1 MFNRWKGRTGKLFLM
16 LVVASCLTF
25 IASLVYLSTVN
36 GYRFSRKVPCTPR
49 KHVAFMKT
57 HKSASSTVLNLL
69 YRYGDAKNLT
79 FALPPDNHLGY
90 PNLFRATFVKGFAKN
105 PGKEYNIICNHMRF
119 NLPEVKKVTGN
130 DSFVFTILRNPDSVA
145 ESAFIYCHNDVP
157 AFRAVKTMTEFV
169 RKLDKEF
176 KLQGSNNHLAHNVLW
191 FDLGG
196 DAEAGAEGPHVDQ
209 TLKEFDSTFHLV
221 LLAEYFDQSL
231 VLLRE
236 ALCWDMEDM
245 VSFQLNTRD
254 PSTRSSLPPDLLSTL
269 QRWNALDWHLY
280 RHFNTSFWQRVE
292 RYGVDRMERD
302 VKHLRHLSQKIQD
315 ICLQSS
321 TPVAK
326 SKSSNYIKSP
336 DYGWAKITG
345 YLLKGNLTGQTKEMC
360 SRMVLPE
367 GTYLNHLKRKQG

>member
-1 MFNRWKGRTGKLFLM
+1 MFLM

-25 IASLVYLSTVN
+25 IARLVYLSAVN
-36 GYRFSRKVPCTPR
+36 GYRFSREVPCTPR

-79 FALPPDNHLGY
+79 FALPPANHLGY
-90 PNLFRATFVKGFAKN
+90 PDLFRATFVKDFAKN

-130 DSFVFTILRNPDSVA
+130 DSFIFTILRNPDSVA

-157 AFRAVKTMTEFV
+157 AFRAVKTLTEFV

-245 VSFQLNTRD
+245 VSFQLNARD

-302 VKHLRHLSQKIQD
+302 VKHIHHLRQKIQD

-321 TPVAK
+321 TPEAK
-326 SKSSNYIKSP
+326 SKSSSYIKSP
-336 DYGWAKITG
+336 DYGNAKIIG
-345 YLLKGNLTGQTKEMC
+345 YLLKDNLTRETKEMC
-360 SRMVLPE
+360 IKMVLPE
-367 GTYLNHLKRKQG
+367 GTYLNRLQRKQG